1 MARTHNVCPLLRL
14 ARLHL
19 SFFPFVAFSLSSAEK
34 GGRPITFSFLPLLSV
49 SPDTPPS
56 SFSLPR
62 RNYTSRGLA
71 GRRRERGRNWKGH
84 TLRKDAISQRAAN
97 LTLLQSHDAGGA
109 HGNSQS
115 TYSKKNCRSSTL
127 GHSLAEVRFHGGNQY
142 RRAVTI
148 CPPTTN
154 RFRGGIS
161 IRKAKKEA
169 VFKRTKRR
177 RERWK
182 AEPIRPS
189 LGRWKREEGNSACGC
204 RHVHIF

>member
-1 MARTHNVCPLLRL
+1 MFVRSFVSHVCICRKVIFILSFPLWLLRPRQL
-14 ARLHL
+14 
-19 SFFPFVAFSLSSAEK
+19 K
-34 GGRPITFSFLPLLSV
+34 GGRPITFSLLPLLSV
-49 SPDTPPS
+49 SPDTLP

-177 RERWK
+177 RERWR
-182 AEPIRPS
+182 A
-189 LGRWKREEGNSACGC
+189 GGGGA
-204 RHVHIF
+204 H